1 MVSNNLN
8 KRKLYIGG
16 EWIEGE
22 TGEWLDVENPA
33 TSESCAVVACASEND
48 LNKALESA
56 EEGAAD
62 WFAEFQVK
70 FLFPK

>member
-1 MVSNNLN
+1 MVSNILN

-33 TSESCAVVACASEND
+33 TYESCAVVACASEND
-48 LNKALESA
+48 LSISSCATPECRTHR
-56 EEGAAD
+56 
-62 WFAEFQVK
+62 W
-70 FLFPK
+70 PHP